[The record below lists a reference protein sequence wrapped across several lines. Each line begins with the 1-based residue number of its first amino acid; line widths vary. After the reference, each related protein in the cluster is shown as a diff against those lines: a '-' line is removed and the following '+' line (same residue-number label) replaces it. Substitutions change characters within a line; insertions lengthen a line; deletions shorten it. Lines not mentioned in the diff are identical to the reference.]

1 MTTTQTQMALGIA
14 AGLATTA
21 VLYLTVPAYHDLFVW
36 SWGLVGINLEAIFS

>member
-36 SWGLVGINLEAIFS
+36 SWGLAGIDIVSIFG